1 MRRNLPPSMAGEDF
15 GFYLEQKPGA
25 FAWIGNGPA
34 TPGSELHNAG
44 YDFNDAILPAAAT
57 WLAATAKRALQA

>member
-1 MRRNLPPSMAGEDF
+1 MRRDLPPSMAGEDF

-34 TPGSELHNAG
+34 TPGSELHNAS